1 MFDAAPVT
9 TDMIVNHIAGSFG
22 RRDPTW
28 LKIISEVDMP
38 ATSHDVMPDIE
49 LYQPTDE
56 ANALDLASTL
66 GRRRL
71 DSWWRSGHLWLVERP
86 Q

>member
-1 MFDAAPVT
+1 
-9 TDMIVNHIAGSFG
+9 
-22 RRDPTW
+22 
-28 LKIISEVDMP
+28 MP

-66 GRRRL
+66 GSDGWIVGGGQDTYGWLKLSESSIFYSLLETFKLL
-71 DSWWRSGHLWLVERP
+71 DDFDDSLLNF
-86 Q
+86 